1 MKELHIKPKV
11 VTTTYSL
18 VSFVLRSAYNED
30 MKRYSIQLW
39 ILIAFALSALSAG
52 AHTQAV
58 YAQKPVPRV
67 LLLKYDG
74 PVTSVMVDYVA
85 RGIQTA
91 EVQSYSAVVLEMNT
105 PGGSID
111 LMNRVVQ
118 SIRSSK
124 VPVIVYISPRGAMA
138 GSAGTIITLAGHA
151 SAMAPETA
159 IGAASPVGGSGEDIG
174 STMESKV
181 KEILKATV
189 RGLAAK
195 RGTEAIRL
203 AEDTIE
209 NAIAVSASEAV
220 EINLVDAQA
229 EDMEDLLKQ
238 LNGLSVSLPGGE
250 QVLEL
255 EDASIEPF
263 DMSFIERLLMMLT
276 NPNLLFLLLSLGV
289 QAILIE
295 ISSPGGWVAGF
306 LGMCCVALAIYGMGI
321 LPVNLFGLVFMIA
334 AFVLFI
340 LDIKAPTHGALT
352 AAGTVSFIVGA
363 LVMFNS
369 IRLPGYPTVSI
380 PLVIGTG
387 LFLGAFF
394 FGIVSI
400 GILAQKK
407 PIIAG
412 RESMVGRTGYAVN
425 DLEPTGEVQV
435 AGERWSASVEPG
447 NPGIPAGSKISVTA
461 IEGIR
466 LRVRQ
471 LKD

>member
-1 MKELHIKPKV
+1 MH
-11 VTTTYSL
+11 T
-18 VSFVLRSAYNED
+18 RHAYNGG
-30 MKRYSIQLW
+30 MKRY
-39 ILIAFALSALSAG
+39 LIAIWIILATAFSILGAG
-52 AHTQAV
+52 INTQVV
-58 YAQKPVPRV
+58 YAQEPEPRV

-74 PVTSVMVDYVA
+74 PVTSVMVDYVTRA
-85 RGIQTA
+85 IQTA
-91 EVQSYSAVVLEMNT
+91 DERSYTAIVLEMNT
-105 PGGSID
+105 PGGSIE

-118 SIRSSK
+118 SIRSSQI
-124 VPVIVYISPRGAMA
+124 PVIVYISPRGAIA

-159 IGAASPVGGSGEDIG
+159 IGAASPVGGNGEDIG
-174 STMESKV
+174 TTMESKV

-189 RGLAAK
+189 RGLASK
-195 RGTEAIRL
+195 RGPDAIRL

-209 NAIAVSASEAV
+209 NAKAVSVDEAV
-220 EINLVDAQA
+220 EIQLVDAKA
-229 EDMEDLLKQ
+229 TDINDLLQQ
-238 LNGLSVSLPGGE
+238 LDGFTVTLPEGE
-250 QVLEL
+250 QDLKLDGVTIEL
-255 EDASIEPF
+255 FE
-263 DMSFIERLLMMLT
+263 MSFIERLLMMLT
-276 NPNLLFLLLSLGV
+276 NPNLLFLLLAIGA

-306 LGMCCVALAIYGMGI
+306 LGICCVALAIYGMGI
-321 LPVNLFGLVFMIA
+321 LPVNLFGLVFIVA

-394 FGIVSI
+394 FGIVSL

-407 PIIAG
+407 PIKAG
-412 RESMVGRTGYAVN
+412 RESMIGRSGYSVN
-425 DLEPTGEVQV
+425 DIDPHGEVQV
-435 AGERWSASVEPG
+435 AGERWSAYIEPG
-447 NPGIPAGSKISVTA
+447 TPAIPAGTHISVTA
-461 IEGIR
+461 VEGIR
-466 LRVRQ
+466 LRVKQ
-471 LKD
+471 LEE